1 LKLYLLD
8 VKDMKIYLD
17 VCALCRPYDDQSYL
31 RIKFETLAVK
41 IILSKVKA
49 GIYTLLISPVH
60 TEEINGIEIM
70 TQRFQIENIIRTFG
84 KPVKVDLSKT
94 KERTE
99 HLWNAGF
106 GLADAAHIAFAE
118 ISEACF
124 ISCDDKLIKKCINYG
139 IKIWCGNPV
148 AFCVKEGLE

>member
-1 LKLYLLD
+1 MDLMSLE
-8 VKDMKIYLD
+8 IYLD

-41 IILSKVKA
+41 IILSKVKT
-49 GIYTLLISPVH
+49 GIYSLLISPVH
-60 TEEINGIEIM
+60 TEEINNIENIS
-70 TQRFQIENIIRTFG
+70 QRFQINNIIRTFG
-84 KPVKVDLSKT
+84 KPVKIDLCKA

-99 HLWNAGF
+99 DLLNAGF

-118 ISEACF
+118 ISKACF
-124 ISCDDKLIKKCINYG
+124 VSCDDKLIKKCLKYRIN
-139 IKIWCGNPV
+139 IWCGNPV